1 MVKLRLYGMYLKMVG
16 NPFYWILFASVLIG
30 SRGLDVTESWWVKKW
45 ARSYETQSPD
55 IQQLASISPMASQ
68 RTYSYLSIPSATAST
83 DSMHIMGDT
92 DNSALN
98 FYLGIYV
105 LITSVNIL
113 VSTSRFAVMY
123 FGVLRASKSL
133 YQELLRRVLRAPLR
147 FFDTTPI
154 GRILNRF
161 AKDVET
167 IDSTIPND
175 LINFIIQWIIIFSSI
190 ITVSVVLPVFIFPMV
205 VVAGINVA
213 LGIMFVSTSRELRR
227 MDSVSRSPMFSHFSE
242 TLVGIATIRAYGA
255 TRRFLQDMITR
266 VDTNSRPYYYVWLLN
281 RWVGVRFAFMG
292 AAINVITS
300 GIILLNLDRMD
311 SALAGFCLSFILLY
325 SDQVTYS
332 ISSRHPS
339 ALY

>member
-1 MVKLRLYGMYLKMVG
+1 
-16 NPFYWILFASVLIG
+16 
-30 SRGLDVTESWWVKKW
+30 
-45 ARSYETQSPD
+45 
-55 IQQLASISPMASQ
+55 
-68 RTYSYLSIPSATAST
+68 
-83 DSMHIMGDT
+83 MHIMGST
-92 DNSALN
+92 DNSTLN

-105 LITSVNIL
+105 LITSVNIV

-123 FGVLRASKSL
+123 WGVLRASKTL

-190 ITVSVVLPVFIFPMV
+190 ITVSFVLPVFIFPMIL
-205 VVAGINVA
+205 VAAANIA

-266 VDTNSRPYYYVWLLN
+266 VDTNSRPYYYVFLVN
-281 RWVGVRFAFMG
+281 RWVSVRFSFMG

-300 GIILLNLDRMD
+300 VIILLNLDRMD

-332 ISSRHPS
+332 VPSSHTN
-339 ALY
+339 ALH